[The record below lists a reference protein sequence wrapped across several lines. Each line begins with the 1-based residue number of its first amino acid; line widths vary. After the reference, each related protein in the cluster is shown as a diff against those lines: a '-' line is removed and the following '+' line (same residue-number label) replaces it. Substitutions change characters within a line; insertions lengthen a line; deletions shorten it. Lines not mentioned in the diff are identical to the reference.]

1 MTQHHRLR
9 ARGMQSFSRE
19 RLHARIDAA
28 RRAPV
33 TLVIGEEGLG
43 KSTLVR
49 EYLALRAVPHVA
61 FAAGPEHALPAD
73 FLRGLAAAFGKA
85 NPAMASS
92 AGPASL
98 NLAQADG
105 EAAALSWAREHLAGV
120 STTVVL
126 DELHH
131 VLGEPRTAAFLVALI
146 EATRGELEWL
156 LVARDAALLPL
167 PRWLATGVAELPIE
181 SSELRVQPD
190 ELAAAAAAAGL
201 DLDARA
207 LAALHE
213 RTGGWPLGL
222 AMALAGGR
230 HDDGFGRE
238 EVYERV
244 VDIALARFPSRDR
257 ERVYETALFGRFG
270 ARILAA
276 LECEPE
282 LLGALTDCGL
292 AYACDDTDYAYYEPY
307 RRRLWDRANALDA
320 GERSAILDRAAAA
333 LQRVGRWDEA
343 IALRIRAGD
352 GTKLAETLESNGFKA
367 IDRGDVATVRNAL
380 AALPEEL
387 LERRPVAVAMKAAL
401 ASLDQSFDVSEA
413 YFRIAIERA
422 SEADRREIVIR
433 FGMDLVRRGRS
444 DVIDLLESEA
454 ARSDTRSSADA
465 DAAMWALL
473 GTAYVEAHRP
483 QDARDAVRRALI
495 RVPGMQDDGLRARV
509 LHQASYVALNDG
521 DYDAARDLA
530 ERALARAD
538 ETFLY
543 DLSARAL
550 SVLFNIAM
558 LHDGDVPVARRWL
571 ARLEEAGRKAG
582 SDALRLYAILNSY
595 AIEVDAGDTR
605 AIERLDAQLREMQVL
620 ITSTVS
626 EALLPAQALRATW
639 DGRFA
644 HAYDL
649 LAHGAENLF
658 DDDRIAYRWAEVAVY
673 AAAASK
679 HADAFDAILRSR
691 EHLLRVDA
699 SQALALRT
707 VTYLA
712 IAEFLL
718 GHDDEAERVI
728 AQARRDAGTGRA
740 RFFALLDA
748 IAALCACRAHEA
760 DALYA
765 LDTAIDV
772 LDQLDLGG
780 VGRFIGA
787 LPLAALDLAAGGA
800 PAQAIAS

>member
-1 MTQHHRLR
+1 MTGERRPHGALQR
-9 ARGMQSFSRE
+9 FSRE

-33 TLVIGEEGLG
+33 TLVIGDEGLG

-49 EYLALRAVPHVA
+49 DYLALRGVSHVR
-61 FAAGPEHALPAD
+61 FAAGPEHASAGE

-98 NLAQADG
+98 QLAQADG
-105 EAAALSWAREHLAGV
+105 EAAALSWAREHLASV

-131 VLGEPRTAAFLVALI
+131 VLGEPRTTAFLAALI
-146 EATRGELEWL
+146 EATAHDLRWILI
-156 LVARDAALLPL
+156 AREATFLPL
-167 PRWLATGVAELPIE
+167 PRWLATGIAELPIE
-181 SSELRVQPD
+181 SADLRVRYD
-190 ELAAAAAAAGL
+190 ELAEAAASLYA
-201 DLDARA
+201 DVDARK
-207 LAALHE
+207 LAELHE

-222 AMALAGGR
+222 SAALATGR
-230 HDDGFGRE
+230 YDDSCE
-238 EVYERV
+238 PNDVYDRLVE
-244 VDIALARFPSRDR
+244 IALARFGRRDR
-257 ERVYETALFGRFG
+257 ERVYETALFGRFD

-276 LECEPE
+276 LECERATLRA
-282 LLGALTDCGL
+282 LLASGLVHALDE
-292 AYACDDTDYAYYEPY
+292 TDYAYYEPY
-307 RRRLWDRANALDA
+307 RARLWARANELP
-320 GERSAILDRAAAA
+320 ERNAILDRAAAA

-343 IALRIRAGD
+343 VALRLRSGED
-352 GTKLAETLESNGFKA
+352 DKLAETLAANGFNA
-367 IDRGDVATVRNAL
+367 IDQGDVAIVRRAL
-380 AALPEEL
+380 AALSDDAL
-387 LERRPVAVAMKAAL
+387 AYRPVVLAMKAAL

-413 YFRIAIERA
+413 WFRIAIDSA
-422 SEADRREIVIR
+422 QDPDRREIVIR
-433 FGMDLVRRGRS
+433 YGMDLVRRGRS
-444 DVIDLLESEA
+444 DVVELLEAEA
-454 ARSDTRSSADA
+454 ARGETRSSADA

-483 QDARDAVRRALI
+483 DDARAAVRRALI

-550 SVLFNIAM
+550 SVLFNVAM
-558 LHDGDVPVARRWL
+558 LHDGDVPAARRWL

-582 SDALRLYAILNSY
+582 NDALRLYAILNAYS
-595 AIEVDAGDTR
+595 IEVDAGDVR
-605 AIERLDAQLREMQVL
+605 AIERLDAQLREMQLLV
-620 ITSTVS
+620 TPTVS

-658 DDDRIAYRWAEVAVY
+658 DDDRTAYRWAEVAVY
-673 AAAASK
+673 ASAAGK
-679 HADAFDAILRSR
+679 ADAAFDAILRSR
-691 EHLLRVDA
+691 ELLLRID
-699 SQALALRT
+699 SSHPLALRT
-707 VTYLA
+707 RAYLVV
-712 IAEFLL
+712 AELLL
-718 GHDDEAERVI
+718 GHDDGARELLAE
-728 AQARRDAGTGRA
+728 ARRNAGLGCA

-748 IAALCACRAHEA
+748 VAALCACRTNEA
-760 DALYA
+760 AALFA
-765 LDTAIDV
+765 LDEAIEV
-772 LDQLDLGG
+772 LAHFDLGG
-780 VGRFIGA
+780 VGRFIGM
-787 LPLAALDLAAGGA
+787 LPLEAFDSNA
-800 PAQAIAS
+800 PAACAEAVAT